1 MVTFPAPTNMCNKE
15 GMLWTFSELLLG
27 ILVLFGVIVGL
38 LVTRSIRQHI
48 RKRERSV
55 QAVVTEI
62 HVEAGNWGSG
72 WVITTAWRDDV
83 TGQHHTFRSHRLT
96 FRPKQQVRESVTV
109 IFDPKNPIRY
119 RMEL

>member
-1 MVTFPAPTNMCNKE
+1 MCNKE

-38 LVTRSIRQHI
+38 LVIRSKRQHI
-48 RKRERSV
+48 KKRERSI

-62 HVEAGNWGSG
+62 HVEADSWGSG
-72 WVITTAWRDDV
+72 WVITTVWRDDV
-83 TGQHHTFRSHRLT
+83 TGQHHTFRCRRLT
-96 FRPKQQVRESVTV
+96 FRPRQQVGESVTV
-109 IFDPKNPIRY
+109 IFDPNNPVRY

>member
-1 MVTFPAPTNMCNKE
+1 MVTFHAPTNMCNKE

-72 WVITTAWRDDV
+72 WVMTTAC
-83 TGQHHTFRSHRLT
+83 HRCSAA
-96 FRPKQQVRESVTV
+96 RMRQDGVMARCEAYHAG
-109 IFDPKNPIRY
+109 DIRIIPMKWK
-119 RMEL
+119 R

>member
-1 MVTFPAPTNMCNKE
+1 MI
-15 GMLWTFSELLLG
+15 WTFSELLLG

-38 LVTRSIRQHI
+38 LVLRSKRQHI

-72 WVITTAWRDDV
+72 WVITAAWRDGM
-83 TGQHHTFRSHRLT
+83 TGQSRMFRSRRLT
-96 FRPKQQVRESVTV
+96 FRPKQQVGESVTV
-109 IFDPKNPIRY
+109 IFDPNNPMRY

>member
-1 MVTFPAPTNMCNKE
+1 
-15 GMLWTFSELLLG
+15 MLWTFSELLLG

-38 LVTRSIRQHI
+38 LVLRSKRQRI

-62 HVEAGNWGSG
+62 HVEAGNLGSG
-72 WVITTAWRDDV
+72 WVMTTAWRDGV
-83 TGQHHTFRSHRLT
+83 TGQHRTFRSRRLT
-96 FRPKQQVRESVTV
+96 FRPKQQVGDSVTV
-109 IFDPKNPIRY
+109 IFDPGNPMRY